1 MPVVKTAASRQTTIQ
16 DIKAHRRVVVPDRT
30 MRQTGTVSP
39 IVNATPAA
47 KAPVKATVKPKQP
60 HTPVTSHAVHKKKQI
75 VQQKQADRLLAPK
88 PKPSAAVA
96 MTRLLDRHNDLPNQ
110 LARTAGRSHL
120 LMQALEL
127 ERYNNKWHRR
137 LFAGLTG

>member
-30 MRQTGTVSP
+30 MRQTGIVSP
-39 IVNATPAA
+39 IVNAPATSNTPFAA
-47 KAPVKATVKPKQP
+47 VKKPKQL
-60 HTPVTSHAVHKKKQI
+60 HAPVTSHAVHKKKQI
-75 VQQKQADRLLAPK
+75 VQHKQADRLLAPK

-127 ERYNNKWHRR
+127 ERHNNKWHRR
-137 LFAGLTG
+137 LFAALAG

>member
-1 MPVVKTAASRQTTIQ
+1 MPVAKIAPSRRATIQ
-16 DIKAHRRVVVPDRT
+16 DIKAYRRVVVPDRT
-30 MRQTGTVSP
+30 MRQAGAVSP

-47 KAPVKATVKPKQP
+47 KASVKATIKPKQP
-60 HTPVTSHAVHKKKQI
+60 HKPVTSHAVHKKRQI
-75 VQQKQADRLLAPK
+75 VQQKQTDRLLAPK
-88 PKPSAAVA
+88 PKPSASVA

-137 LFAGLTG
+137 LLAGLAG